1 MADTITR
8 YQQGEPVIYYTW
20 IFLWL
25 SSILKLNE
33 DVIWLEVPYTD
44 LPEKQ
49 KDLTAKDTSVDEK
62 NLGFVVDQMRVVAN
76 QKWVDENP
84 TAQRF
89 LELVKIPLED
99 ISAQNQLIQQGD
111 DRAEDIRRHA
121 ETWVQQNQASFDS
134 WLNEAREATKSD

>member
-1 MADTITR
+1 M
-8 YQQGEPVIYYTW
+8 IYYTW